1 MKHPLS
7 VLLIEDEQIVCDSFR
22 YTIEE
27 YPDIHLVAV
36 TNKISEGISF
46 TKKYIPNVILLD
58 LELHNGEGNGLIF
71 LKELQ
76 NISLEI
82 KPYIL
87 ITTNNSSQST
97 YRFARQLGADMIMY
111 KYQNDYTEKNVIDF
125 LAMIG
130 DMLLENQY
138 SSTAHSSS
146 TPSPF
151 EERQSI
157 RRQISRELDCLE
169 MSPKIVGYQYLIDAI
184 VLFMD
189 NSNENICKV
198 LAKKYHKTPGS
209 VDRGMRNAINSTWN
223 KTSPDILFTH
233 YTGRVSSDKG
243 TPTVME
249 FISYF
254 ARKFKCK

>member
-7 VLLIEDEQIVCDSFR
+7 VLLIEDDLIVCNSFR
-22 YTIEE
+22 YSIEE
-27 YPDIHLVAV
+27 YPNIHLVAV
-36 TNKISEGISF
+36 TNKISEGISLV
-46 TKKYIPNVILLD
+46 KKYTPNVILLD
-58 LELHNGEGNGLIF
+58 LELHNGEGNGLEF

-76 NISLEI
+76 TISLQI

-87 ITTNNSSQST
+87 ITTNNSSQLT

-111 KYQNDYTEKNVIDF
+111 KYQEDYTEKNAIDF

-130 DMLLENQY
+130 DMLLQDQY
-138 SSTAHSSS
+138 SSTLHGNSA
-146 TPSPF
+146 PSPY

-157 RRQISRELDCLE
+157 CRQISRELDCLG

-189 NSNENICKV
+189 NSNENICNV
-198 LAKKYHKTPGS
+198 LAKKYHKSPGS

-223 KTSPDILFTH
+223 KTAPDILFTH
-233 YTGRVSSDKG
+233 YTGSISTNTG

-249 FISYF
+249 FISYY